1 MEKESWQV
9 SLGTTEHSSL
19 GVSLGTSLVVNLQV
33 FWGLRS
39 HNSSGT
45 SITEDMTWAR
55 KLYCRVMQ
63 GYQGRQ
69 GIRRHPWNAKGS
81 QRKPN
86 EAKRKPNHAKVRRK
100 KGSNLFW

>member
-1 MEKESWQV
+1 VEKESWQV

-45 SITEDMTWAR
+45 SITEDMT
-55 KLYCRVMQ
+55 C
-63 GYQGRQ
+63 
-69 GIRRHPWNAKGS
+69 HTD
-81 QRKPN
+81 
-86 EAKRKPNHAKVRRK
+86 
-100 KGSNLFW
+100 